1 MKLNIRIPI
10 MLSMLTAISIGSC
23 NNNSEQRVQNA
34 KDDVDK
40 ARLDLN
46 TAENKYANEWNQF
59 KKDVDER
66 INHNE
71 VKIGQLKE
79 QAEKKKGQEKTDL
92 KKKIEML
99 EQRNQ
104 VMQEKLAA
112 YKDDGKEDWESF
124 KNDFNRSMDE
134 LGESLE
140 N

>member
-1 MKLNIRIPI
+1 
-10 MLSMLTAISIGSC
+10 
-23 NNNSEQRVQNA
+23 
-34 KDDVDK
+34 
-40 ARLDLN
+40 
-46 TAENKYANEWNQF
+46 
-59 KKDVDER
+59 
-66 INHNE
+66 
-71 VKIGQLKE
+71 
-79 QAEKKKGQEKTDL
+79 
-92 KKKIEML
+92 ML